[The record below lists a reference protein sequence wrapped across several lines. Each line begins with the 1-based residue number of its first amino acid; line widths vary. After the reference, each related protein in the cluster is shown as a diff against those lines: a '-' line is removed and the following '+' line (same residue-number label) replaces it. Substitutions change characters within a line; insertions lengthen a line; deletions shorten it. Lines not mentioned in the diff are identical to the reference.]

1 MKRSARTGN
10 VSVTVDD
17 VAAYAGVSIKTV
29 SRVLNHEPNISE
41 KTRAKVVEAMQALD
55 YRPNPAARRLASR
68 RADIIALVYDNPSD
82 NYIVNIQHGALEAC
96 QALDYS
102 LLLTPCNYRDAN
114 LAEQIIQG
122 ARQRAL
128 AGVILTPPVSDVPSL
143 IAALDEAG
151 VDYVRLAPADREHK
165 GLSVNTED
173 RAAARDM
180 TLHLIGLGHRR
191 IGFVVCDP
199 AHGAAYQRVFGYRD
213 AMAQAGIEVDERLVE
228 QGEHSFESGVA
239 CAERL
244 LSREPRPTAIFAGN
258 DDMAA
263 GVLRVAQA
271 RGIKVPE
278 ELSICGYDDTPLSR
292 QLWPALTTVRQP
304 IQAMAHAA
312 VEQLVA
318 IHRPHLPGLKPHSV
332 HENLQYELVI
342 RESTCPPCI

>member
-1 MKRSARTGN
+1 
-10 VSVTVDD
+10 
-17 VAAYAGVSIKTV
+17 
-29 SRVLNHEPNISE
+29 
-41 KTRAKVVEAMQALD
+41 
-55 YRPNPAARRLASR
+55 
-68 RADIIALVYDNPSD
+68 
-82 NYIVNIQHGALEAC
+82 
-96 QALDYS
+96 
-102 LLLTPCNYRDAN
+102 
-114 LAEQIIQG
+114 
-122 ARQRAL
+122 
-128 AGVILTPPVSDVPSL
+128 
-143 IAALDEAG
+143 
-151 VDYVRLAPADREHK
+151 
-165 GLSVNTED
+165 
-173 RAAARDM
+173 M

-244 LSREPRPTAIFAGN
+244 LSCEPRPTAIFAGN

-312 VEQLVA
+312 VEQLIA

-342 RESTCPPCI
+342 RESTCAPAR

>member
-1 MKRSARTGN
+1 MKRGAGA
-10 VSVTVDD
+10 VTVDD
-17 VAAYAGVSIKTV
+17 VAAHAGVSIKTV

-41 KTRAKVVEAMQALD
+41 KTRQKVVEAMQVLD
-55 YRPNPAARRLASR
+55 YRPNPAARRLASK

-102 LLLTPCNYRDAN
+102 LLLSPCNYRDPH
-114 LAEQIIQG
+114 LAEQMIQSV
-122 ARQRAL
+122 RQRAL
-128 AGVILTPPVSDVPSL
+128 AGLILTPPVSDVPAL
-143 IAALDEAG
+143 IHALDEAG

-165 GLSVNTED
+165 GLSVHTED

-199 AHGAAYQRVFGYRD
+199 DHGAAYSRVFGYRD
-213 AMAQAGIEVDERLVE
+213 AMAQAGIAVDERLVE
-228 QGEHSFESGVA
+228 QGQHSFESGMA

-244 LSREPRPTAIFAGN
+244 LAHEPRPTAIFAGN

-271 RGIKVPE
+271 HGIRVPE
-278 ELSICGYDDTPLSR
+278 ELSIAGYDDTPLSR
-292 QLWPALTTVRQP
+292 QLWPSLTTVRQP
-304 IQAMAHAA
+304 IQDMAYAA
-312 VEQLVA
+312 VEQLIA
-318 IHRPHLPGLKPHSV
+318 IHRPHLPGLRPHSE
-332 HENLQYELVI
+332 HESLQYELVI
-342 RESTCPPCI
+342 RDSTCPPPR